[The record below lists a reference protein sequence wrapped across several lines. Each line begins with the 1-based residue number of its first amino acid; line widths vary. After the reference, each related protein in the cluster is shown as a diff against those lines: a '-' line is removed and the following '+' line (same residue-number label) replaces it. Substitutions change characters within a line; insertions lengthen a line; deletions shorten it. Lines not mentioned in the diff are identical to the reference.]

1 MRLRA
6 EGLTTIAEDSVHAV
20 TLPGAIDGCGQLH
33 ADHGRMEF
41 ARLLAPA
48 IGHARDGYPV
58 HARVRHD
65 WLRARHHLA
74 AREATRALF
83 LPSGQVPAEG
93 GIHRQE
99 RLAGTLEIIASQGA
113 RAFYEGPL
121 AAAMVRTLQS
131 HGGLHDEAD
140 FHGVQ
145 GDYVTPARTRYRTLD
160 IHQVP
165 PSNQGVTALMML
177 NLLEEFQ
184 HGRARS
190 AVGGAPS
197 PRDRDW
203 AACLS
208 KISER
213 HDTFT

>member
-1 MRLRA
+1 M
-6 EGLTTIAEDSVHAV
+6 HAV

-93 GIHRQE
+93 DIHRQE
-99 RLAGTLEIIASQGA
+99 RLADTLEIIASQGA